1 MGFPHPCWFTP
12 GWLLISM
19 IPHKIIQ
26 SKKHEILPKLHPPIQ
41 PHHIAVEFAPV
52 RPSRWHGAWRF
63 HGRLHGGVMD
73 ISLDLMV
80 GGWDSMGVDWCL
92 MGV

>member
-1 MGFPHPCWFTP
+1 MAMLVITRWYDTFNSHSSAIKF
-12 GWLLISM
+12 SN
-19 IPHKIIQ
+19 Q
-26 SKKHEILPKLHPPIQ
+26 KKHEILPNLHPPPIQ
-41 PHHIAVEFAPV
+41 PHHIVVEFAPL

-63 HGRLHGGVMD
+63 HGRLHGGVMG

-92 MGV
+92 VGV